1 MNIKCTDILFLK
13 IISDILVC
21 YVPDDLFC
29 SVSGSVRPGSSFFRW
44 FSDDPPPYPGKYS
57 RTNVNYLPS
66 YESAV
71 EIVNQSGQTT
81 DMGND
86 VVTIEPSHSLQD
98 VNSDNNVIMFTV
110 PEDTDTG
117 LNPTQRPEPN
127 NENRVEDPGES
138 HAANLVDETCSE
150 NRIND
155 NVENGPNV
163 FEVTS
168 SGSHVTML
176 GETSGEFSL
185 RESQRI

>member
-13 IISDILVC
+13 IISDIQVC

-71 EIVNQSGQTT
+71 GIVNQSGQTT
-81 DMGND
+81 DVGND
-86 VVTIEPSHSLQD
+86 MVTIEPSHSLQD
-98 VNSDNNVIMFTV
+98 VNGDNNVIMFTV
-110 PEDTDTG
+110 PEDTSTDTG

-168 SGSHVTML
+168 SGSHVTVL

-185 RESQRI
+185 